1 MIIALIACLGV
12 LSVTA
17 LAGIGWS
24 MWLVT
29 NKMDSMGRDFATA
42 ITQMKLASD
51 NLATTLVLG
60 YRDSPPTSEPPST
73 ESSESEIENADV
85 NNWDDMPDHIR
96 DHYLREQMEDSLMAT
111 PSSTLS

>member
-1 MIIALIACLGV
+1 MTVALITCLGV
-12 LSVTA
+12 LSVSA
-17 LAGIGWS
+17 LAGMGWS

-29 NKMDSMGRDFATA
+29 NKTDSMARDFATA

-73 ESSESEIENADV
+73 ESNESETENVDV

-111 PSSTLS
+111 PSSTL

>member
-1 MIIALIACLGV
+1 MIIALITCLGV

-17 LAGIGWS
+17 LAGIGWCV
-24 MWLVT
+24 WLVT
-29 NKMDSMGRDFATA
+29 NKTESMARDFATA

-60 YRDSPPTSEPPST
+60 YRDSRGTSEPPST
-73 ESSESEIENADV
+73 ESNENETENVDV

-96 DHYLREQMEDSLMAT
+96 EHYERELMEDSLMKT
-111 PSSTLS
+111 PSSTL